1 MPPHASA
8 GASPPGAAATM
19 RMWTYVVRRLLLV
32 IPIIIGVM
40 TITFVLVSAL
50 PLTERFTAYL
60 GEPPRG
66 QSYNPYLAPGQG
78 VCPANATSNCPNPY
92 YHYALNK
99 LGLNQGVWVQ
109 WGVWMYNS
117 LTFHWGTVGNSSD
130 VVSVYGEAR
139 GQPVTTVLAWFLPY
153 TLELAALSLAI
164 IMAIGIPLGNLS
176 AVYRNRPVDQAS
188 RVMSF
193 SGFALPTFLLGSLV
207 LAGFLIGLGGL
218 NGWHSYFCSGQSTL
232 TDLTGSWP
240 PGYCYANPDPT
251 NFGYPSWLTDGYI
264 SHPTGF
270 PTIDAAIHGQWWLAL
285 DTIIRMILPALIIA
299 YGTIALLLRFVRNSM
314 LEVMNLDFIRTA
326 RSKGVPERSVVK
338 RHAGRNSLNVTITV
352 LGLTFAAFVGGF
364 PVIELIFGLRGVGQ
378 LLAYSIIYPADIG
391 LIFGTTL
398 LFTFLVVAANLIVDL
413 LYAYLDP
420 RVRLG

>member
-1 MPPHASA
+1 
-8 GASPPGAAATM
+8 M
-19 RMWTYVVRRLLLV
+19 RMWTYVIRRLLLV

-50 PLTERFTAYL
+50 PQTERFTSYL
-60 GEPPRG
+60 GQPPRG
-66 QSYNPYLAPGQG
+66 ETYAKTLAPGQG
-78 VCPANATSNCPNPY
+78 TCPANATNGCPNPY
-92 YHYALNK
+92 YSYALNK

-109 WGVWMYNS
+109 WGIWMYNS
-117 LTFHWGTVGNSSD
+117 LTFHWGVAGNASN
-130 VVSVYGEAR
+130 VVLADYPEAR
-139 GQPVTTVLAWFLPY
+139 GQPVTTVLGWFLPY

-207 LAGFLIGLGGL
+207 LAGFLIGIGSL
-218 NGWHSYFCSGQSTL
+218 NGFHSYFCSGQTTYS
-232 TDLTGSWP
+232 DLTGSWP
-240 PGYCYANPDPT
+240 PAYCYANPDVT
-251 NFGYPSWLTDGYI
+251 NLGYPSWLTAGYI

-270 PTIDAAIHGQWWLAL
+270 PTVDALLHGQFWLAAETL
-285 DTIIRMILPALIIA
+285 LRMILPALIIA
-299 YGTIALLLRFVRNSM
+299 YGTIAILLRFVRNSM
-314 LEVMNLDFIRTA
+314 LEVMNLDFVRTA
-326 RSKGVPERSVVK
+326 RSKGVPERQVVR

-364 PVIELIFGLRGVGQ
+364 PVIEYLFQLHGVGQ
-378 LLAYSIIYPADIG
+378 LLAYSIIYPVDFG

-398 LFTFLVVAANLIVDL
+398 LFTFLVVGANLIVDL

>member
-1 MPPHASA
+1 
-8 GASPPGAAATM
+8 
-19 RMWTYVVRRLLLV
+19 MWTYVIRRLLLI

-40 TITFVLVSAL
+40 TITFVLVSAI
-50 PLTERFTAYL
+50 PITERLTSYL

-66 QSYNPYLAPGQG
+66 ESYSPYLAPGQG
-78 VCPANATSNCPNPY
+78 TCPSTSPKNCSNPY

-109 WGVWMYNS
+109 WAIWMYNS
-117 LTFHWGTVGNSSD
+117 LTFHWGIAGNASD
-130 VVSVYGEAR
+130 VVLTTYPAAR
-139 GQPVTTVLAWFLPY
+139 GQPVTTVLGWFLPY

-164 IMAIGIPLGNLS
+164 IMAIGIPLGNLA

-207 LAGFLIGLGGL
+207 LAGFLIGLGSL
-218 NGWHSYFCSGQSTL
+218 NGWHSYFCTGQSVY

-240 PGYCYANPDPT
+240 PGHCYASPDPA
-251 NFGYPSWLTDGYI
+251 NFGYPSWLTAGYI

-270 PTIDAAIHGQWWLAL
+270 PTVDALIHGQYWLAA
-285 DTIIRMILPALIIA
+285 DTLLRMILPALIIA
-299 YGTIALLLRFVRNSM
+299 YGTIAILLRFVRNSM
-314 LEVMNLDFIRTA
+314 LEVMNLDFVRTA
-326 RSKGVPERSVVK
+326 RSKGVPERSVVR

-364 PVIELIFGLRGVGQ
+364 PVIEYLFNLHGVGQ
-378 LLAYSIIYPADIG
+378 LLAYSIINPIDIG

-398 LFTFLVVAANLIVDL
+398 LFTFLVVGANLIVDL